1 MAHQLVS
8 QASMFSLAKSAST
21 HVSACFEEALRCSFL
36 APARRRV
43 QFLCV
48 LPAHSSERTRDSSW
62 LYSAQLMARA
72 ACCLRRGMGL
82 SLQGLTL
89 ISLPSAS

>member
-1 MAHQLVS
+1 
-8 QASMFSLAKSAST
+8 MFSLAASEAC
-21 HVSACFEEALRCSFL
+21 VDAACFEEALQCSFS

-72 ACCLRRGMGL
+72 ACCLGRGMGL
-82 SLQGLTL
+82 SLQGLTMN
-89 ISLPSAS
+89 SSPSAS